1 MQEDRIYY
9 KELVCYEKAEEKER
23 LNSIDGYYDLTKL
36 PTAQMRAEM
45 KRFIIERGTRVSY
58 RTIVHDKS
66 YYNYLCNFLKKVN
79 LHNINSFLDKHK
91 DRWIQLLKGWM
102 MQNGMPLTYEDR
114 SVYGTVCV
122 RNTVLIRYMKRF
134 LEFLEEEKEKE
145 EKEEIEK
152 DVWQLDALGIEI
164 KANPIY
170 NVQTLDFRKIRQPDL
185 REECKKA
192 VYMNLQYEM
201 LGTVQ
206 TEMTVIRKFSAYLKK
221 EFPQLQSCREID
233 RDVLEGFLISLMT
246 AEGSHK
252 ANSSYVIALRRLL
265 ETIGKIYDYTNL
277 ENLFI
282 NTDVPP
288 EIEPEFRVYSDE
300 EMKRLNARITE
311 LDEQIARCMVIH
323 QMLGTRISDTLTLR
337 TNCLY
342 RENGQDMIEIHQ
354 VKTKTYRKPVSKELA
369 ELIKRAIEYT
379 AEKYGETEYIFV
391 NEKDQKRPLQYTTI
405 KHKVLAMILK
415 ENLLDDKGK
424 LFRFSSHLFR
434 HYYGVK
440 LTEMHLDDWTI
451 ARLLG
456 HKGLGSVKHYRKMS
470 NQRVADETREV
481 RQMMTNIIYTILDGW
496 GEEYEQ
502 IRQND

>member
-9 KELVCYEKAEEKER
+9 KDLAFYEKAGEKEKQK
-23 LNSIDGYYDLTKL
+23 SIDKYFDLAKL
-36 PTAQMRAEM
+36 PTDRMRAEM
-45 KRFIIERGTRVSY
+45 KRFIIERGTRIMYHSI
-58 RTIVHDKS
+58 THENS
-66 YYNYLCNFLKKVN
+66 HFNYLCEFLKQMN
-79 LHNINSFLDKHK
+79 LHNVSSFLDKPQK
-91 DRWIQLLKGWM
+91 KWIQLLKGWM
-102 MQNGMPLTYEDR
+102 MQNGMPLTYEGR

-122 RNTVLIRYMKRF
+122 RNTELIRYMKRF
-134 LEFLEEEKEKE
+134 LEFLEEEGKE
-145 EKEEIEK
+145 EVVK
-152 DVWQLDALGIEI
+152 DVWKLDALGIEI

-170 NVQTLDFRKIRQPDL
+170 NVRTLDFRKIGQPDL

-192 VYMNLQYEM
+192 VYMNLQYEV

-206 TEMTVIRKFSAYLKK
+206 SEMTVMRKFSAYLKK

-233 RDVLEGFLISLMT
+233 RDVLEGFLISLMM

-252 ANSSYVIALRRLL
+252 ANSNYVIALRRLL
-265 ETIGKIYDYTNL
+265 ETIGKIYNYRNL

-288 EIEPEFRVYSDE
+288 EIEPEFHVYSDE

-369 ELIKRAIEYT
+369 ELIRRAIEYT

-391 NEKDQKRPLQYTTI
+391 DEKDQKRPLQYTTV
-405 KHKVLAMILK
+405 KHKVLKMISK
-415 ENLLDDKGK
+415 ENLLDDEGK

-470 NQRVADETREV
+470 NQRMADETREV
-481 RQMMTNIIYTILDGW
+481 RQMMTDIIYTILDGW

>member
-9 KELVCYEKAEEKER
+9 KELTCYEKAEEKEKLR
-23 LNSIDGYYDLTKL
+23 SIDGYFDLTKL
-36 PTAQMRAEM
+36 PTDQMRAEM
-45 KRFIIERGTRVSY
+45 KRYIIERGAKVSY
-58 RTIVHDKS
+58 QTIMHDKS
-66 YYNYLCNFLKKVN
+66 YYSYLSDFLKQVN
-79 LHNINSFLDKHK
+79 LHNVNSFLDKPK
-91 DRWIQLLKGWM
+91 SRWIQLLKGWM
-102 MQNGMPLTYEDR
+102 MRKGMPLTYESK

-122 RNTVLIRYMKRF
+122 RDARLICYMKRF
-134 LEFLEEEKEKE
+134 LEFLEERKERE

-152 DVWQLDALGIEI
+152 DVWRLDALGIEI

-170 NVQTLDFRKIRQPDL
+170 NVQTLDFRKITQPDL

-192 VYMNLQYEM
+192 IYMNLQYEV

-206 TEMTVIRKFSAYLKK
+206 AEMTVIRKFSAYLKK
-221 EFPQLQSCREID
+221 EFPQIQSGREID

-246 AEGSHK
+246 AEGSHR

-265 ETIGKIYDYTNL
+265 ETIGKVYNYSNL

-282 NTDVPP
+282 NTDIPP

-300 EMKRLNARITE
+300 EMKRLNAKITE
-311 LDEQIARCMVIH
+311 LDEQIARCMIIH

-337 TNCLY
+337 TNCFY
-342 RENGQDMIEIHQ
+342 RENGQDLIEIHQ
-354 VKTKTYRKPVSKELA
+354 VKTKTYRKPISKELA
-369 ELIKRAIEYT
+369 ELIRRAAEYT
-379 AEKYGETEYIFV
+379 AEKYGDTEYIFV
-391 NEKDQKRPLQYTTI
+391 DEKDQERPLQYTTI

-415 ENLLDDKGK
+415 ENLLDDEGK

-481 RQMMTNIIYTILDGW
+481 RQMMTDIIYTILDGW

>member
-9 KELVCYEKAEEKER
+9 KELAFYEKAGEKEKQK
-23 LNSIDGYYDLTKL
+23 SIGKYFDLAKL
-36 PTAQMRAEM
+36 PTGRMRAEM
-45 KRFIIERGTRVSY
+45 RRFIIERGTKIFYHS
-58 RTIVHDKS
+58 IMCENSH
-66 YYNYLCNFLKKVN
+66 YNYLCDFLKQIN
-79 LHNINSFLDKHK
+79 LHNVNSFLDKSQK
-91 DRWIQLLKGWM
+91 KWIQLLKGWM
-102 MQNGMPLTYEDR
+102 MQNGMPLTYEGR

-122 RNTVLIRYMKRF
+122 RNAELICYMKRF
-134 LEFLEEEKEKE
+134 LEFLEEEGKE
-145 EKEEIEK
+145 EMVK
-152 DVWQLDALGIEI
+152 DVWKLDALGIEI
-164 KANPIY
+164 KSNPIY
-170 NVQTLDFRKIRQPDL
+170 NVRTLDFRKIGQSDL

-192 VYMNLQYEM
+192 VYMNLQYEV
-201 LGTVQ
+201 LATVQ
-206 TEMTVIRKFSAYLKK
+206 SEMTAMRKFSAYLKK
-221 EFPQLQSCREID
+221 EFPQLQSCRELD

-252 ANSSYVIALRRLL
+252 ANSTYVIALRRLL
-265 ETIGKIYDYTNL
+265 ETIGKIYNYGNL

-300 EMKRLNARITE
+300 EMKRLNAKITE
-311 LDEQIARCMVIH
+311 LDEQIARCMIIH

-354 VKTKTYRKPVSKELA
+354 VKTKTYRKPVCKELA
-369 ELIKRAIEYT
+369 ELIRRAIEYT

-391 NEKDQKRPLQYTTI
+391 DEKDQKRPLQYTTI
-405 KHKVLAMILK
+405 KHKVLKMILK
-415 ENLLDDKGK
+415 ENLLDDEGK

-434 HYYGVK
+434 HYFGVK

-470 NQRVADETREV
+470 NQRMADETREV
-481 RQMMTNIIYTILDGW
+481 RQMMTDIIYTILDGW

>member
-1 MQEDRIYY
+1 MQEERIYY
-9 KELVCYEKAEEKER
+9 KELVCYERAEEKER
-23 LNSIDGYYDLTKL
+23 LRSIDGYYDLMRL
-36 PTAQMRAEM
+36 PTDQMRAEM
-45 KRFIIERGTRVSY
+45 KRFIIERGRKVSY
-58 RTIVHDKS
+58 HTIVRDKS
-66 YYNYLCNFLKKVN
+66 YYNYMGNFLKKVN
-79 LHNINSFLDKHK
+79 LHNVNSFLDKPK
-91 DRWIQLLKGWM
+91 RRWIQLLKGWM
-102 MQNGMPLTYEDR
+102 MQNGMPLTYEGR

-122 RNTVLIRYMKRF
+122 KNARLICYMKRF
-134 LEFLEEEKEKE
+134 LEFLEEGKETNEKE
-145 EKEEIEK
+145 ETEK
-152 DVWQLDALGIEI
+152 DVWRLDALEIEI

-170 NVQTLDFRKIRQPDL
+170 NVRTLDFRKIGQSGIQ
-185 REECKKA
+185 EECKKA
-192 VYMNLQYEM
+192 VYMNLQYEV
-201 LGTVQ
+201 LGTVKA
-206 TEMTVIRKFSAYLKK
+206 ELTVMRKFSAYLKK
-221 EFPQLQSCREID
+221 EYPQIHSCCEID

-246 AEGSHK
+246 AEGTHK
-252 ANSSYVIALRRLL
+252 TNSSYVKVLRRLL
-265 ETIGKIYDYTNL
+265 ETIGKIYRYTNL

-282 NTDVPP
+282 NTDIPP

-300 EMKRLNARITE
+300 EMKRLNAKITE
-311 LDEQIARCMVIH
+311 LDEQIARCMIIH

-342 RENGQDMIEIHQ
+342 QENGQDMIEIHQ

-369 ELIKRAIEYT
+369 ELIRRAAEYT
-379 AEKYGETEYIFV
+379 AEKYGDTEYIFV
-391 NEKDQKRPLQYTTI
+391 DEKNQERPLQYTTV

-415 ENLLDDKGK
+415 ENLLDDEGK

-456 HKGLGSVKHYRKMS
+456 HRGLGSVRHYRKMS

-481 RQMMTNIIYTILDGW
+481 RQMMTDIIYTILGGW